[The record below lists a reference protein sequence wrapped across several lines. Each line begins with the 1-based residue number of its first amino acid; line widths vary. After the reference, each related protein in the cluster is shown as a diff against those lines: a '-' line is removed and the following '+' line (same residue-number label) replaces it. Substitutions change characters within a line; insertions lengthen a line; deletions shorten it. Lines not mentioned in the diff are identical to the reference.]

1 VGSGPGTVPGVGR
14 PPPSSICVIDDF
26 LQMWLSLLTVPAVH
40 FWQLDLRFAPV
51 LHHHKQRMQVIQT
64 RHKYQDGLLVRHLQ
78 AFLGDTDPAAIDL
91 LREHLEWIEVGSG
104 ETLMEQGDPGDSM
117 YLAISGRLRA
127 YIRDENGEQRAV
139 RELARGQVIGEMSLY
154 TGAPRSA
161 TVVAIR
167 DSVLIRLNKTAFNHL
182 LASSAQASIGLT
194 GQLIRRLQT
203 EHARVSADKPVTIAL
218 MAITDGVDV
227 AGLGAQLAT
236 HMARAGRVQV
246 VDSALMR
253 QRLLALGLSDSEGDG
268 AHDSA
273 EVRRQVAM
281 VLDQIEAENDFV
293 LLVADATPS
302 PWTHRCA
309 RHCDELLL
317 LVDTRQPARLHPIE
331 TDFLMLRPPRAEA
344 AHVLVL
350 LHDDDDQTP
359 VKTRAWL
366 DRRPVADHVHLRRG
380 AERDMARL
388 ARLQTRTAVGL
399 VFAGGG
405 ARGLSQLG
413 IYRALQEHGI
423 EVDCVG
429 GTSIGA
435 IMAMLVASDQPLDDL
450 MAVTR
455 KAFGSNP
462 TGDFNWL
469 PLISLIKGHRLRQVV
484 KESMQT
490 LFNGDPNVEDLWKNY
505 YCIATNYSTASE
517 VVLRRGNLGRAIR
530 ASIAIPGA
538 LPPVIH
544 DGDLLCDGGT
554 FNNFPVDVMRK
565 MRGVGTVL
573 GVDLSFK
580 KPRKITF
587 NEVPGTWAL
596 LRDKLRPR
604 ARRRYKLPS
613 MAALLM
619 NVTILYSVSRQREVE
634 ALTDVY
640 FNPPLDRV
648 GMLAWNKLDQIVKQG
663 YTHGNEVLQSLDP
676 ALLKR
681 VRVAAL

>member
-1 VGSGPGTVPGVGR
+1 MVKLADGLNGS
-14 PPPSSICVIDDF
+14 F
-26 LQMWLSLLTVPAVH
+26 LAIALPAAAAFFH
-40 FWQLDLRFAPV
+40 NN
-51 LHHHKQRMQVIQT
+51 KQRMQVIHERQT
-64 RHKYQDGLLVRHLQ
+64 YQDELLVRHLTS
-78 AFLGDTDPAAIDL
+78 FLGDTDPAAIEV
-91 LREHLEWIEVGSG
+91 LRSQLEWIEIGSG

-127 YIRDENGEQRAV
+127 YIRDENGDQRAV

-154 TGAPRSA
+154 TGEPRSA

-167 DSVLIRLNKTAFNHL
+167 DSVLIRLSKAAFLQL

-194 GQLIRRLQT
+194 QQLIRRLQT
-203 EHARVSADKPVTIAL
+203 ERSRVSADKPVTIAL
-218 MAITDGVDV
+218 MAITEGIDL
-227 AGLGAQLAT
+227 ASFGADLAT
-236 HMARAGRVQV
+236 HMQRAGRVQV

-253 QRLLALGLSDSEGDG
+253 QRLQALGLADAEAAGGTDSP
-268 AHDSA
+268 
-273 EVRRQVAM
+273 EVRRQVAL
-281 VLDQIEAENDFV
+281 VLDEIEAANDFV
-293 LLVADATPS
+293 LLVADAAPT

-317 LVDTRQPARLHPIE
+317 LADTRQPARLHPIE

-344 AHVLVL
+344 PHVLVL
-350 LHDDDDQTP
+350 LHEDGPQTP
-359 VKTRAWL
+359 HKTRAWL

-380 AERDMARL
+380 SARDMARL

-399 VFAGGG
+399 VLAGGG

-413 IYRALQEHGI
+413 IYRALQDQGI
-423 EVDCVG
+423 EIDCVG

-435 IMAMLVASDQPLDDL
+435 IMAMLVASDQPMDQL
-450 MAVTR
+450 MAVAR

-462 TGDFNWL
+462 TSDFNWL
-469 PLISLIKGHRLRQVV
+469 PLISLIKGQRLRQVV
-484 KESMQT
+484 RESMQA
-490 LFNGDPNVEDLWKNY
+490 LFKGDPDVEDLWKNY

-517 VVLRRGNLGRAIR
+517 LVLRRGNLGRAIR

-587 NEVPGTWAL
+587 SEVPGTWAL
-596 LRDKLRPR
+596 LRDKLRAR
-604 ARRRYKLPS
+604 SRRRYKLPS
-613 MAALLM
+613 LASLLM

-634 ALTDVY
+634 ALTDIY
-640 FNPPLDRV
+640 FNPPMDRV

-681 VRVAAL
+681 VRAVAG

>member
-1 VGSGPGTVPGVGR
+1 
-14 PPPSSICVIDDF
+14 
-26 LQMWLSLLTVPAVH
+26 
-40 FWQLDLRFAPV
+40 
-51 LHHHKQRMQVIQT
+51 MQVIQSRQT
-64 RHKYQDGLLVRHLQ
+64 YQDELLNRQLA
-78 AFLGDTDPAAIDL
+78 AFLGEADPAAVAL
-91 LREHLEWIEVGSG
+91 LREHLEWLEIDSG
-104 ETLMEQGDPGDSM
+104 ETLMAQGEAGDSM
-117 YLAISGRLRA
+117 FLVMSGRLRA
-127 YIRDENGEQRAV
+127 YIRDENGQERAV
-139 RELARGQVIGEMSLY
+139 REMSRGQVIGEMSLY

-167 DSVLIRLNKTAFNHL
+167 DSVLIRLDKAAFNKL

-194 GQLIRRLQT
+194 QQLIGRLQT
-203 EHARVSADKPVTIAL
+203 ERSRVPMEKPIISAV
-218 MAITDGVDV
+218 MAVTDGVDLP
-227 AGLGAQLAT
+227 AFGHELAA
-236 HMARAGRVQV
+236 HMASAGRVQR
-246 VDSALMR
+246 VDAALVNE
-253 QRLLALGLSDSEGDG
+253 RLAAQGLSLADADSP
-268 AHDSA
+268 
-273 EVRRQVAM
+273 EVARHLAQL
-281 VLDQIEAENDFV
+281 LDQIEAEHDFV
-293 LLVADATPS
+293 LLVADAGLTA
-302 PWTHRCA
+302 WTRHCA

-317 LVDTRQPARLHPIE
+317 LADASQPARLHPIE
-331 TDFLMLRPPRAEA
+331 TEFLMSRPPRAEA
-344 AHVLVL
+344 GQVLVL
-350 LHDDDDQTP
+350 LHDADKRTP
-359 VKTRAWL
+359 LKTRVWL

-380 AERDMARL
+380 SARDMARL

-399 VFAGGG
+399 VLAGGG

-413 IYRALQEHGI
+413 IYRALLEHGV

-435 IMAMLVASDQPLDDL
+435 IMGVLVASDQPLDQL
-450 MAVTR
+450 LQVAR

-462 TGDFNWL
+462 TSDFNWL
-469 PLISLIKGHRLRQVV
+469 PLISLIKGHKLRQVV
-484 KESMQT
+484 RESLTT
-490 LFNGDPNVEDLWKNY
+490 LFGAEPDAEDLWKNY

-517 VVLRRGNLGRAIR
+517 VVLRRGNLGRALR

-538 LPPVIH
+538 LPPVIF

-573 GVDLSFK
+573 GVDLSFR
-580 KPRKITF
+580 KPRKITH

-613 MAALLM
+613 MASLLM
-619 NVTILYSVSRQREVE
+619 NVTILYSVSRQHEVQ

-663 YTHGNEVLQSLDP
+663 YTHGNEVLQALGP
-676 ALLKR
+676 AALAQLAR
-681 VRVAAL
+681 VRS

>member
-1 VGSGPGTVPGVGR
+1 
-14 PPPSSICVIDDF
+14 
-26 LQMWLSLLTVPAVH
+26 
-40 FWQLDLRFAPV
+40 
-51 LHHHKQRMQVIQT
+51 MQVIQSRQT
-64 RHKYQDGLLVRHLQ
+64 YQDELLNRQLA
-78 AFLGDTDPAAIDL
+78 AFLGEADPAAVAL
-91 LREHLEWIEVGSG
+91 LREHLEWLEIDSG
-104 ETLMEQGDPGDSM
+104 ETLMAQGEAGDSM
-117 YLAISGRLRA
+117 FLVMSGRLRA
-127 YIRDENGEQRAV
+127 YIRDENGQERAV
-139 RELARGQVIGEMSLY
+139 REMSRGQVIGEMSLY

-167 DSVLIRLNKTAFNHL
+167 DSVLIRLDKAAFNKL

-194 GQLIRRLQT
+194 QQLIGRLQT
-203 EHARVSADKPVTIAL
+203 ERSRVPMEKPIISAV
-218 MAITDGVDV
+218 MAVTDGVDLP
-227 AGLGAQLAT
+227 AFGHELAA
-236 HMARAGRVQV
+236 HMASAGRVQR
-246 VDSALMR
+246 VDAALVNE
-253 QRLLALGLSDSEGDG
+253 RLAAQGLSLADADSP
-268 AHDSA
+268 
-273 EVRRQVAM
+273 EVARHLAQL
-281 VLDQIEAENDFV
+281 LDQIEAEHDFV
-293 LLVADATPS
+293 LLVADAGFTA
-302 PWTHRCA
+302 WTRHCA

-317 LVDTRQPARLHPIE
+317 LADASQPARLHPIE
-331 TDFLMLRPPRAEA
+331 TEFLMSRPPRAEA
-344 AHVLVL
+344 GQVLVL
-350 LHDDDDQTP
+350 LHDADKRTP
-359 VKTRAWL
+359 LKTRVWL

-380 AERDMARL
+380 SARDMARL

-399 VFAGGG
+399 VLAGGG

-413 IYRALQEHGI
+413 IYRALLEHGV

-435 IMAMLVASDQPLDDL
+435 IMGVLVASDQPLDQL
-450 MAVTR
+450 LQVAR

-462 TGDFNWL
+462 TSDFNWL
-469 PLISLIKGHRLRQVV
+469 PLISLIKGHKLRHVV
-484 KESMQT
+484 RESLTT
-490 LFNGDPNVEDLWKNY
+490 LFGAEPDAEDLWKNY

-517 VVLRRGNLGRAIR
+517 VVLRRGNLGRALR

-538 LPPVIH
+538 LPPVIF

-573 GVDLSFK
+573 GVDLSFR
-580 KPRKITF
+580 KPRKITH

-613 MAALLM
+613 MASLLM
-619 NVTILYSVSRQREVE
+619 NVTILYSVSRQHEVQ

-663 YTHGNEVLQSLDP
+663 YTHGNEVLQALGP
-676 ALLKR
+676 AALAQLAR
-681 VRVAAL
+681 VRS